1 MAPDHDAQNQQ
12 PEELALKIPEEWYRT
27 MIQTANEGIWLIDA
41 NAHTLYVNHRMAAM
55 LGTSPVAMTGHAV
68 FDFTFPEEQSEHL
81 DRIRH
86 NIAGASERFDCR
98 FRRTDGSEL
107 WVLGSTSPLH
117 DSQGNVVGALGMFI
131 DVTERKRVEE
141 ALRRSETRF
150 RKLVESNIVG
160 ITIADLSGAIHEANA
175 VFLTML
181 GYSQEEL
188 LAGKVR
194 WDDITPP
201 EYRERDVQA
210 VQTLRTTGVV
220 GPYEKAYI
228 RKDGSLVPVLVGVV
242 LLDERL
248 TIAIVLDISERK
260 ELERRKDEF
269 ISIAGHELRTPLT
282 IIKGNLQL
290 AVQRLLRLQ
299 QQQALPEET
308 ITATSTILILL
319 RRALHQANVE
329 QRLIADLMDV
339 SRIQANKLELSP
351 ARFDLVPLVREVAE
365 NQRLS
370 APRRLIQL
378 DLPAGPV
385 PVFADHHRIGQVI
398 SNYLTNALKYSP
410 EDQVVEVGLR
420 LEGQYARCWVRDHGP
435 GLSLESQKHLWERF
449 YRAPEVKVQSGSG
462 AGLGMGLYICRTLIT
477 LHNGSVGVES
487 APGKGSTF
495 WFTLPLYP

>member
-1 MAPDHDAQNQQ
+1 MAPDRSPQNQQ
-12 PEELALKIPEEWYRT
+12 PEQLALKIPEEWYRT

-41 NAHTLYVNHRMAAM
+41 NAHTLYVNNRMAAM
-55 LGTSPVAMTGHAV
+55 LGTNPASMIGHAV

-81 DRIRH
+81 ERIRH
-86 NIAGASERFDCR
+86 NIYGASERFDCR

-107 WVLGSTSPLH
+107 W
-117 DSQGNVVGALGMFI
+117 ALGMFI
-131 DVTERKRVEE
+131 DVTERKHMEE

-175 VFLTML
+175 VFLEML

-188 LAGKVR
+188 LTGKVR

-201 EYRERDVQA
+201 EYRERDAQA

-290 AVQRLLRLQ
+290 AVQRLLHLQ
-299 QQQALPEET
+299 QQPALPEEA
-308 ITATSTILILL
+308 ITATSTILTLL
-319 RRALHQANVE
+319 RRALHQANLE
-329 QRLIADLMDV
+329 QRLISDLMDV
-339 SRIQANKLELSP
+339 SRIQANRLELSP
-351 ARFDLVPLVREVAE
+351 ERFDLVLLVREVAE

-449 YRAPEVKVQSGSG
+449 YRAPEIKVQSGSG

-495 WFTLPLYP
+495 WFTLPLYT